1 MILIIR
7 IFLKKVYFFFFYKK
21 IFANFPDWKKIL
33 DKSYFIRHNNYK
45 KNILIASS
53 FGSNKATL
61 NGEIIFASA
70 LKLRDA
76 NVHFL
81 SCNEALT
88 ACSEVTF
95 KSFNHLEDLFLGGIK
110 EHCVHCWKSS
120 EMHLNSEIFIVHK
133 YKDYLDK

>member
-1 MILIIR
+1 MILILR
-7 IFLKKVYFFFFYKK
+7 IFLKRIYFFFFYKK
-21 IFANFPDWKKIL
+21 IFTNFPDWKKIL
-33 DKSYFIRHNNYK
+33 HKSYFIRPDNYK

-61 NGEIIFASA
+61 NGEIIFGSA

-81 SCNEALT
+81 ACNEALT

-95 KSFNHLEDLFLGGIK
+95 KSFNHLEDLFILEK
-110 EHCVHCWKSS
+110 LLELVF
-120 EMHLNSEIFIVHK
+120 E
-133 YKDYLDK
+133 